1 MGQSGSIR
9 EIYITIEAG
18 ETQSTELFDFN
29 SAENRIVTNELIST
43 NTFIVHDGENLIY
56 QLKTT
61 SWTPIY
67 TVKIDTEAL
76 SL

>member
-29 SAENRIVTNELIST
+29 SAENRIITNELIST